1 MAGDIY
7 ISAGTMSA
15 DLADAGYECW
25 AATIDEVIVVA
36 TSTTEVLR
44 GLHHTL
50 GRLLGEEEGLPEPL
64 RVRASLLRESVAA
77 SM

>member
-25 AATIDEVIVVA
+25 AARIDEVIVSA
-36 TSTTEVLR
+36 TSTPEVLR
-44 GLHHTL
+44 GLRHTL

-64 RVRASLLRESVAA
+64 RARATLLHEAVAA
-77 SM
+77 SL

>member
-25 AATIDEVIVVA
+25 ASRIDEVIVAA
-36 TSTTEVLR
+36 TSTPEVLR
-44 GLHHTL
+44 GLHSTL
-50 GRLLGEEEGLPEPL
+50 DRLLAEEEGLPEPL
-64 RVRASLLRESVAA
+64 RTRASLLRESVAE